1 MAPRLGLGG
10 GVTANPAS
18 GLFGAPNL
26 LLDNF
31 SAHRAYS
38 VRKLSKDYSGFAMK
52 IRVDIDDDGATTPDK
67 TADVAFDDDG
77 FVSASSKI
85 YNPSADGSDGDTL
98 AEFVD
103 TEDEVYCHTWYDQSG
118 SGVNA
123 VDKEAGG
130 FFPTIANQPK
140 IYTSNSLITDVTA
153 SGTPRAALLFDDAD
167 ILHFTDSGLSFGNIS
182 VFITYRPAAAV
193 HTAWCLKFESS
204 GAKWFTHYQT
214 GLSSYFYYNA
224 GSAGAIGVDNGGG
237 ALLDKRRLYSFHAGT
252 SARSQVI
259 NGTTVTDSSTDA
271 TTSALGG
278 ATAANIGIGKTFT
291 AGPTGKVQ
299 ELIVYATDQVS
310 NNADIVSD
318 INTALE
324 VY

>member
-1 MAPRLGLGG
+1 MAPGLGLGG
-10 GVTANPAS
+10 GVTADPAS

-31 SAHRAYS
+31 PAHRAYS
-38 VRKLSKDYSGFAMK
+38 VRKLSKDYAGYAMK
-52 IRVDIDDDGATTPDK
+52 IRVDATSDR

-85 YNPSADGSDGDTL
+85 YNPSSGGSDGDTI
-98 AEFVD
+98 ATFVGSD
-103 TEDEVYCHTWYDQSG
+103 NEVYCHTWYDQSG
-118 SGVNA
+118 NGVNA
-123 VDKEAGG
+123 VDKDAES
-130 FFPTIANQPK
+130 FFPTIADQPK
-140 IYTSNSLITDVTA
+140 IYTSNSLVTDVT
-153 SGTPRAALLFDDAD
+153 SGTARAALLFDDAD

-182 VFITYRPAAAV
+182 VFMTYRPDAAT
-193 HTAWCLKFESS
+193 HTAWCLKYETS

-214 GLSSYFYYNA
+214 SLSSRFYYNTSLA
-224 GSAGAIGVDNGGG
+224 AAIAVDNGLGG
-237 ALLDKRRLYSFHAGT
+237 LLDKRRLYSFHAGT

-259 NGTTVTDSSTDA
+259 NGTADTDSSTDS

-278 ATAANIGIGKTFT
+278 ATAQNIGIGKTFT
-291 AGPTGKVQ
+291 TGPTGKVK
-299 ELIVYATDQVS
+299 EFIVYATDQAS